1 MRYGS
6 GVAQNGDATQVAPE
20 TRFPVSTGVKEIP
33 YDYVATFRLSGIAGQ
48 RAQDVINIS
57 TEGTFIAVAV
67 GYSFIPGAV
76 EVPSVTEPSGGNPP
90 LINSFPAIGP
100 FGILQTLPSTAFN
113 LPPSG
118 GLSEA
123 QRLTRTIMAQIVK
136 FAGIDFRYT
145 VVDSGTGR
153 ELQNLAIHNIAGL
166 GSADGHRPFRPL
178 ARPALFVPRATIR
191 IEVEEISE
199 GPFYRNAQL
208 FIVLHGYKRLGE

>member
-1 MRYGS
+1 
-6 GVAQNGDATQVAPE
+6 
-20 TRFPVSTGVKEIP
+20 VSIGVKEIP

-76 EVPSVTEPSGGNPP
+76 EVPTVTGPGSVPVS
-90 LINSFPAIGP
+90 INSSSAIGP
-100 FGILQTLPSTAFN
+100 FGILETLPSSAFG
-113 LPPSG
+113 PPLSG

-123 QRLTRTIMAQIVK
+123 QLLTRTIMAQIVK
-136 FAGIDFRYT
+136 AAGIDFRYT

-166 GSADGHRPFRPL
+166 GSADGNRPFRPL

-199 GPFYRNAQL
+199 GPFYKNAQL